1 MTGTVILHNHNYMKR
16 HRLQAFS
23 LTELLIALAI
33 VGILVLIALPNLMPL
48 ISETKS
54 TEAKLQLKHLYTL
67 EKRYFYINSKYSTD
81 LIELGFE
88 HAKLVTEGGNANY
101 QIEIEEASAGTF
113 KATATAIT
121 DFDQDGQFNLWEI
134 DQEQKL
140 KEVTKD

>member
-1 MTGTVILHNHNYMKR
+1 MRKR
-16 HRLQAFS
+16 YLRAFS

-81 LIELGFE
+81 LTELGFE
-88 HAKLVTEGGNANY
+88 QSKLVTEGGNANY
-101 QIEIEEASAGTF
+101 RIEINEASASTF
-113 KATATAIT
+113 KASATSIT
-121 DFDQDGQFNLWEI
+121 DFDQDGTINLWEI
-134 DQEQKL
+134 DQEQNL